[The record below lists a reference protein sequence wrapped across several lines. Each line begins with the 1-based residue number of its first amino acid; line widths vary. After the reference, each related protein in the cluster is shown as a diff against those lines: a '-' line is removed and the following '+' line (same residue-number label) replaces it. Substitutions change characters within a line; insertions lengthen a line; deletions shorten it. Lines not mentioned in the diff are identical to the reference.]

1 MSRRVY
7 LIRHGRPDFPDGS
20 CCLGRTD
27 IPLGTIGHM
36 QSCLAARELEHAG
49 ISAVFTSPL
58 SRACETA
65 AYFSPSA
72 VVVPGLRE
80 ADMGLWDGLSFR
92 EIKERFPELYERRG
106 VDMSVPIPGA
116 EEPRAALCRFEEAL
130 MECLDK
136 SSGDIAAIS
145 HSAVI
150 RLMAARLFG
159 TALESSREYRVPYC
173 ACVTLEYDGGFRLV
187 KIGEAPRPELDR
199 ALCLRLLHAAG
210 APENVIEHCA
220 ATAEE
225 ALRIAAVSHAP

>member
-7 LIRHGRPDFPDGS
+7 LIRHGRPYFPDGS

-58 SRACETA
+58 SRAHETA

-72 VVVPGLRE
+72 VVIPGLHE

-92 EIKERFPELYERRG
+92 EIKECFPELYERRG

-116 EEPRAALCRFEEAL
+116 EEPRAALFRFEERKETCARR
-130 MECLDK
+130 CAGC
-136 SSGDIAAIS
+136 SGRAAD
-145 HSAVI
+145 HG
-150 RLMAARLFG
+150 G
-159 TALESSREYRVPYC
+159 TA
-173 ACVTLEYDGGFRLV
+173 A
-187 KIGEAPRPELDR
+187 
-199 ALCLRLLHAAG
+199 
-210 APENVIEHCA
+210 
-220 ATAEE
+220 
-225 ALRIAAVSHAP
+225 

>member
-7 LIRHGRPDFPDGS
+7 LIRHGRLDFPDGS
-20 CCLGRTD
+20 RCLGRTD

-58 SRACETA
+58 SRARETA

-72 VVVPGLRE
+72 VVIPGLRE
-80 ADMGLWDGLSFR
+80 ADMGLWDDLSFR

-116 EEPRAALCRFEEAL
+116 EEPQAALCRFEEAL

-136 SSGDIAAIS
+136 SSGDIAVIS

-150 RLMAARLFG
+150 RLMAASLSG

-173 ACVTLEYDGGFRLV
+173 ACCTLRERRRMSSS
-187 KIGEAPRPELDR
+187 IAPPP
-199 ALCLRLLHAAG
+199 LRKH
-210 APENVIEHCA
+210 
-220 ATAEE
+220 
-225 ALRIAAVSHAP
+225 